1 MVAGQDTTVGPGTVI
16 EHRMV
21 DVNGI
26 RLHIAEA
33 GEGPLVVLLHGFPES
48 WHSWRHQFGPLA
60 AAGFRVVAPDQRGYG
75 RSDRPEDVSAY
86 SILHLVGDVV
96 GLIHALGEETAYVV
110 GHDWGAPVAWHTAL
124 LRPDVVRGVAG
135 LSVPPP
141 FRGTRRPLGAM
152 EERFGGRFYWN
163 YFNLPGVADAEL
175 DRDPRLTLRKALY
188 AASGDGPDAG
198 SGKQPLVEHGQG
210 WLDTMPDPEELPAW
224 LTEADLDHLT
234 ESFAGGFTGALN
246 WYRNIDRNWE
256 LTAAWHGAVVSPP
269 ALYVYGDRDLVP
281 AFPGTPELIERL
293 PQLMPNLRRPP
304 VVLAGCGHWTQQERP
319 DEVNAELIAFLGELR
334 DADK

>member
-1 MVAGQDTTVGPGTVI
+1 MV

-26 RLHIAEA
+26 RLHIAEE

-75 RSDRPEDVSAY
+75 SSDHPEDVAAY

-96 GLIHALGEETAYVV
+96 GLVHALGEERAFVV

-135 LSVPPP
+135 LSVAPP
-141 FRGTRRPLGAM
+141 FRGERPPLEAM
-152 EERFGGRFYWN
+152 RERFDGRFYWN
-163 YFNLPGVADAEL
+163 YFNRPGVADAEFGK
-175 DRDPRLTLRKALY
+175 DPRSTLRRLLY
-188 AASGDGPDAG
+188 GASGDAPGAG
-198 SGKQPLVEHGQG
+198 RYEQALVSDPERG
-210 WLDTMPDPEELPAW
+210 WLADSPDPEVLPDW
-224 LTEADLDHLT
+224 LTEADLDELT
-234 ESFAGGFTGALN
+234 ESYAQGFTGALN
-246 WYRNIDRNWE
+246 WYRNLDRNWE
-256 LTAAWHGAVVSPP
+256 LTAPWHGAVVSPP

-281 AFPGTPELIERL
+281 AFPGTPELIAKL
-293 PQLMPNLRRPP
+293 PELMPNLVRDPIELP
-304 VVLAGCGHWTQQERP
+304 GCGHWTQQERP
-319 DEVNAELIAFLGELR
+319 DEVNAALIDFLTGLR
-334 DADK
+334 G

>member
-1 MVAGQDTTVGPGTVI
+1 MV
-16 EHRMV
+16 EHRTV

-26 RLHIAEA
+26 RLHIAEE

-75 RSDRPEDVSAY
+75 ASDHPEDVSAY

-96 GLIHALGEETAYVV
+96 GLVHALGEERAFVV

-141 FRGTRRPLGAM
+141 FRGERPPLQTM
-152 EERFGGRFYWN
+152 QERFGGHFYWN
-163 YFNLPGVADAEL
+163 YFNLPGVADAEFGA
-175 DRDPRLTLRKALY
+175 DPRSALRRLPVG
-188 AASGDGPDAG
+188 ASGDGEGGGRYEQA
-198 SGKQPLVEHGQG
+198 LVTDPERG
-210 WLDTMPDPEELPAW
+210 WLADMPEPEELPGW
-224 LTEADLDHLT
+224 LTEQDLDELT
-234 ESFAGGFTGALN
+234 ESYAKGFTGALN
-246 WYRNIDRNWE
+246 WYRNLDRNWE
-256 LTAAWHGAVVSPP
+256 LTAPWHGARVTPP
-269 ALYVYGDRDLVP
+269 ALYLYGDRDLVP

-293 PQLMPNLRRPP
+293 PELMPNLVRDP
-304 VVLAGCGHWTQQERP
+304 VLLPGCGHWTQQERP
-319 DEVNAELIAFLGELR
+319 DEVNAALVDFLTGLR
-334 DADK
+334 D

>member
-1 MVAGQDTTVGPGTVI
+1 MI
-16 EHRMV
+16 

-26 RLHIAEA
+26 QLHIAEQ

-60 AAGFRVVAPDQRGYG
+60 EAGFRVVAPDQRGYG
-75 RSDRPEDVSAY
+75 GSDRPEDVAAY

-96 GLIHALGEETAYVV
+96 GLIHALGEEQAFVV

-141 FRGTRRPLGAM
+141 FRGDRPPLETM
-152 EERFGGRFYWN
+152 RERFEGRFYWN
-163 YFNLPGVADAEL
+163 YFSLPGAADAEFAA
-175 DRDPRLTLRKALY
+175 DTRTTLRKLLY
-188 AASGDGPDAG
+188 SASGDAPDAG
-198 SGKQPLVEHGQG
+198 RPEQALVDDLERG
-210 WLDTMPDPEELPAW
+210 WLADAPNPEVLPEW
-224 LTEADLDHLT
+224 LTEEDLDVLA
-234 ESFAGGFTGALN
+234 ESFEPGFTGALN
-246 WYRNIDRNWE
+246 WYRNLDRNWE
-256 LTAAWHGAVVSPP
+256 LTAPWQGAVVSPP

-293 PQLMPNLRRPP
+293 PELMPNLRKPL
-304 VVLAGCGHWTQQERP
+304 VLPGCGHWTQQERP
-319 DEVNAELIAFLGELR
+319 TEVNEALIGFLTELR
-334 DADK
+334 D